1 MPRAAKSIDKI
12 AFIGMMGAGKT
23 FCAKTLA
30 KKLHWRDLD
39 SDVIIERREKMS
51 IPQIF
56 RNKGESYFRTVESRV
71 IKDLLVKP
79 QTVLSL
85 GGGVVCRKVNRSL
98 LKKKSF
104 VIWLK
109 AKPEVIQKRTSKTA
123 NRPLLN
129 VDDPKRKINDL
140 IRERDNYYRQCAHV
154 VVVNNGGNILS
165 KLARIP
171 QIRSMM
177 RANIQ
182 N

>member
-1 MPRAAKSIDKI
+1 MPRPARSIDKI

-23 FCAKTLA
+23 FCAKSLA

-104 VIWLK
+104 VIWVK
-109 AKPEVIQKRTSKTA
+109 AAADVIHKRTSKSPH
-123 NRPLLN
+123 RPLLN
-129 VDDPKRKINDL
+129 VNDPKQRIDE
-140 IRERDNYYRQCAHV
+140 IVREREQYYRQCAHV
-154 VVVNNGGNILS
+154 VVTNNGGNVLS

-171 QIRSMM
+171 QIRHMI
-177 RANIQ
+177 RAGKHN
-182 N
+182 

>member
-1 MPRAAKSIDKI
+1 MPRSPRSIDKI

-23 FCAKTLA
+23 FCARTLA

-104 VIWLK
+104 VIWIK
-109 AKPEVIQKRTSKTA
+109 AKPEVIHKRTSKTSQ
-123 NRPLLN
+123 RPLLN
-129 VDDPKRKINDL
+129 VEDPKRRINDL
-140 IRERDNYYRQCAHV
+140 IKERDNYYRQCAHAV
-154 VVVNNGGNILS
+154 VINNGGNILA
-165 KLARIP
+165 KLSRIP
-171 QIRSMM
+171 QIRTMM
-177 RANIQ
+177 RANAH

>member
-1 MPRAAKSIDKI
+1 MPRSVRSIDKI

-23 FCAKTLA
+23 FCAKSLA

-39 SDVIIERREKMS
+39 SDNIIERREKMS

-109 AKPEVIQKRTSKTA
+109 AKPDVIHKRTSKTA
-123 NRPLLN
+123 ARPLLN
-129 VDDPKRKINDL
+129 VDDPKRKIDEI
-140 IRERDNYYRQCAHV
+140 IRERENYYRQCAHV
-154 VVVNNGGNILS
+154 VVTNNGGNILT

-171 QIRSMM
+171 QIRIMM
-177 RANIQ
+177 RANAA

>member
-1 MPRAAKSIDKI
+1 MPRSVRSIDKI

-23 FCAKTLA
+23 FCAKSLA

-39 SDVIIERREKMS
+39 SDMIIERREKMS

-109 AKPEVIQKRTSKTA
+109 AKPDVIHKRTSR
-123 NRPLLN
+123 NSSRPLLN
-129 VDDPKRKINDL
+129 VDDPKRRIDEI
-140 IRERDNYYRQCAHV
+140 IRERENYYRQCAHV
-154 VVVNNGGNILS
+154 VVTNNGGNILT

-177 RANIQ
+177 RANAQ